1 MIKIKAVIFDLDD
14 TLYDCSGTLVEQGR
28 RQAAK
33 TIARIINCSAEMA
46 YRLQG
51 EFEEEYGTKVNI
63 YEKIVK
69 LYNLPDT
76 YINQLLDEFICV
88 NISDITLFSDA
99 AESLTQ
105 LKSKNYRLFLVTSG
119 EEQIQKK
126 KIDVLGLNN
135 SYFDD
140 ILIADRNN
148 PQAKG
153 TCFYDIIQRY
163 TLKPEEIIC
172 VGDKID
178 DEIAAG
184 KSLGIVTVMFEHGR
198 HYHFY
203 RKNQDKSVRPDYSIK
218 YLKELLQL
226 ITLPSR

>member
-1 MIKIKAVIFDLDD
+1 MINIKAVIFDLDD

-33 TIARIINCSAEMA
+33 MLARITNISEEKA

-51 EFEEEYGTKVNI
+51 EFEEKYGTKVNV
-63 YEKIVK
+63 YEKIVT
-69 LYNLPDT
+69 LYNLPNT
-76 YINQLLDEFICV
+76 YINQLLQEFICV
-88 NISDITLFSDA
+88 NISNITLFSDVV
-99 AESLTQ
+99 ESLVQ
-105 LKSKNYRLFLVTSG
+105 LKSRNYKLFLVTSG

-140 ILIADRNN
+140 IFITDRNN
-148 PQAKG
+148 PQAKR
-153 TCFYDIIQRY
+153 TCFYGIIQRY
-163 TLKPEEIIC
+163 NLKPEEIIC

-184 KSLGIVTVMFEHGR
+184 KSLGIITVMFEHGR
-198 HYHFY
+198 HYNSN
-203 RKNQDKSVRPDYSIK
+203 RKNQDKFMKPHYSIK
-218 YLKELLQL
+218 HLKELLQL
-226 ITLPSR
+226 KIL

>member
-1 MIKIKAVIFDLDD
+1 MRNIKAVIFDLDD

-33 TIARIINCSAEMA
+33 MIARITNISEEKA
-46 YRLQG
+46 YHLQG
-51 EFEEEYGTKVNI
+51 EFEEKYGTKVNV
-63 YEKIVK
+63 YEKIVT
-69 LYNLPDT
+69 LYNLPDK
-76 YINQLLDEFICV
+76 YINQLLQEYIRV
-88 NISDITLFSDA
+88 NISNITLFSDVVD
-99 AESLTQ
+99 SLVQ
-105 LKSKNYRLFLVTSG
+105 LKSRDCKLFLVTSG

-140 ILIADRNN
+140 ILITDRNN
-148 PQAKG
+148 PQAKRA
-153 TCFYDIIQRY
+153 CFYGIIQRY
-163 TLKPEEIIC
+163 NLKPGEIIC

-198 HYHFY
+198 HYNSY
-203 RKNQDKSVRPDYSIK
+203 RKSQDKFMKPHYSIK

-226 ITLPSR
+226 